1 MPDRIFGACPSNHS
15 ATANVGVRS
24 NIPGLLI
31 IALSLT
37 LISCTVTV
45 PSDPEVDSPVS
56 VPDAWNSGD
65 DSAVMPWSR
74 DIHDPKLYTLIS
86 TALRQNF
93 DLQAVIARVDAARAR
108 SRIAGADRLPQ
119 VDVTYRGARTKRSAS
134 GGVSFVANPVTSQN
148 LSLELA
154 WELDVWGRLRASTRA
169 AIANYQAAEKD
180 LAAARLLLSANI
192 ARSWFNAVEAD
203 QQTKL
208 AEITQQSF
216 RSSLSIIEQRFQR
229 GIGTALDV
237 RLARGNVA
245 TADANLFLTRRERD
259 AAIRILKVLTG
270 SYPDTDLEL
279 ADNLPRFSNRV
290 PAGLPSTLLLRRPDL
305 HAGRW
310 RVLAASELVKS
321 SQKQLLPRFVLTG
334 SAGTA
339 SGSLRDLIDIDGL
352 IWNLVGGIT
361 QPIFQ
366 GGRIRAD
373 IDLSQASER
382 ELLALYAQTVL
393 DAFNEVESS
402 LAAEHYLSAQERAL
416 DTSVKEQKAALLLA
430 QQQYEN
436 GLVGIITLLE
446 TQRRA
451 FNAESAWLST
461 LNQKLQNRI
470 NLHLALG
477 GDFYT
482 I

>member
-1 MPDRIFGACPSNHS
+1 MDSKIIVDKDLGRA
-15 ATANVGVRS
+15 RQYREKY
-24 NIPGLLI
+24 GLVI
-31 IALSLT
+31 TLSLA
-37 LISCTVTV
+37 LAACTTTV
-45 PSDPEVDSPVS
+45 PGNPEVDSPVS
-56 VPDAWNSGD
+56 IPQAWNSGD
-65 DSAVMPWSR
+65 DSAVMPWSS
-74 DIHDPKLYTLIS
+74 DIHDPQLYVLIT
-86 TALRQNF
+86 TALGRNF

-108 SRIAGADRLPQ
+108 SRIAGANQLPQ
-119 VDVTYRGARTKRSAS
+119 LDVTYRGARTKRSVS

-169 AIANYQAAEKD
+169 AIANYEAAEQD
-180 LAAARLLLSANI
+180 LASARLLLSANI

-203 QQTKL
+203 QQMLL

-216 RSSLSIIEQRFQR
+216 RSSLNIIEQRFQH

-245 TADANLFLTRRERD
+245 TADANLYLTRRERD
-259 AAIRILKVLTG
+259 AAVRTLKVLTG
-270 SYPDTDLEL
+270 SYPDTDMEL
-279 ADNLPRFSNRV
+279 ADNLPRFTSRV
-290 PAGLPSTLLLRRPDL
+290 PAGLPSALLLRRPDL

-334 SAGTA
+334 STGTA
-339 SGSLRDLIDIDGL
+339 SSSLRNLLDFDGL

-393 DAFNEVESS
+393 DAFNEVETS
-402 LAAEHYLSAQERAL
+402 LAAEQFLSAQERAL

-477 GDFYT
+477 GDFYS

>member
-1 MPDRIFGACPSNHS
+1 MSDRISGARPSNHS

-24 NIPGLLI
+24 NFSGRLI

-37 LISCTVTV
+37 LTACGATV
-45 PSDPEVDSPVS
+45 PSDPEVDSPVT

-65 DSAVMPWSR
+65 DGAVMPWSR
-74 DIHDPKLYTLIS
+74 DIQDPKLHALIN
-86 TALRQNF
+86 TALQRNF
-93 DLQAVIARVDAARAR
+93 DLQAVVARVDAARAR
-108 SRIAGADRLPQ
+108 SRIAGADQLPQ
-119 VDVTYRGARTKRSAS
+119 IDVAYRGSRTKRDVS
-134 GGVSFVANPVTSQN
+134 GAESPVANPFTTQS

-169 AIANYQAAEKD
+169 AIANYQATEKD

-192 ARSWFNAVEAD
+192 ARSWFNAVEAH
-203 QQTKL
+203 QQTQL

-216 RSSLSIIEQRFQR
+216 RSSLSIIEQRFQS

-259 AAIRILKVLTG
+259 VAIRILRVLTG

-279 ADNLPRFSNRV
+279 ADHLPRFSNRV
-290 PAGLPSTLLLRRPDL
+290 PAGLPSALLLRRPDL
-305 HAGRW
+305 HAERW
-310 RVLAASELVKS
+310 RVLAASERVQS

-339 SGSLRDLIDIDGL
+339 SGSLRNLMDFDGL

-402 LAAEHYLSAQERAL
+402 LAAEQYLSAQERAL